1 MKFTSILMLHKVFFP
16 LFIFCALTG
25 RAQTA
30 EQDSVSYD
38 ALFKWVERKLTYDY
52 FDPTNQHWWVN
63 RFQPNLNGSIV
74 IKNIAAEHPKRVLE
88 KVYHLRQFFLYDLN
102 PNTISVIEAPVDQG
116 RFVKGR
122 IVRMEGFGDEK
133 KIATKKD
140 GVVGSDVSFIHIS
153 VPAFLEDSLQNYA
166 FELQAKLKQL
176 TYLSARLI
184 NANDVKK
191 NSESIFSALRG
202 NYVNQDSTAYL
213 SFEVTN
219 PGHVRYE
226 WKEGER
232 RWFGQ
237 IGYDTE
243 KQVYF
248 FIRSSEK
255 GYFLRELTVDESATD
270 LILKKDADTIT
281 FIGRN
286 TLEFVID
293 GQRNLFYRF

>member
-1 MKFTSILMLHKVFFP
+1 MLYKVFFP
-16 LFIFCALTG
+16 FLFFCALVG
-25 RAQTA
+25 QAQTA

-102 PNTISVIEAPVDQG
+102 PNTISVIDAPVDQG

-176 TYLSARLI
+176 TYLSARLL
-184 NANDVKK
+184 NAKDPKK
-191 NSESIFSALRG
+191 NNEAVFSALRG
-202 NYVNQDSTAYL
+202 NYVNQDSTVYL

-226 WKEGER
+226 WKAGDQ
-232 RWFGQ
+232 RWYGQ
-237 IGYDTE
+237 IGYDSE

-248 FIRSSEK
+248 FFRASDK
-255 GYFLRELTVDESATD
+255 GYFLRELTIDDIATD
-270 LILKKDADTIT
+270 LILKNGQDTIT
-281 FIGRN
+281 IIGRN
-286 TLEFVID
+286 TLEVVLE
-293 GQRNLFYRF
+293 GRRELFYRY